1 MQTHRHPILVSV
13 TCLGVSAL
21 VTQVLILREFLTVF
35 AGNELILGLV
45 LGSWLLLTGLGAL
58 IGRLSPRLSN
68 PLSVLIAA
76 QVGIAFLP
84 LTQIALVRL
93 TKQFF
98 LPGLTPGLGA
108 AFLTALLV
116 LLPYCLL
123 AGFALV
129 LCTGLISAPRPSSA
143 IGQVY
148 ALDTLGSIA
157 GGLLFSALLVFLFT
171 PTQTAA
177 FLLVVNLSAA
187 LLLARGTRRNL
198 LSAALVGLLL
208 IALIALRL
216 VDLERLTGRALFP
229 GLDLVYQQSTPY
241 GHLAVVRQGN
251 QLTAFENGQP
261 LGATDDRL
269 AAEEMVH
276 YALSQH
282 AAPERVLLI
291 SGGLQGAVA
300 EVGKYPSVTRI
311 DYVELDPALIALAEK
326 TGALG
331 SDPRLRAIPADA
343 RRFVK
348 ISREIYDAV
357 LVDLPPPATAQLN
370 RFYTVE
376 FFSEVKQILAP
387 DGVFSFGISGAA
399 NYAGEHVRLLA
410 SSIHRSL
417 EAVFP
422 SVLAIPGER
431 IWLVAS
437 ARPLDYDI
445 AARLEERGIETHYVR
460 ADYLEARLAPDRIDG
475 VRDMVTAAAPLN
487 RDFAPTS
494 YYAHLRH
501 WLGRFGGGL
510 LLPFLFL
517 LGVGL
522 LLAVLF
528 FSTPQRPVAFAVGAS
543 GFAGMGLEV
552 LLLLTFQVIYGHVY
566 QHLGLIVTA
575 FLGGAAGG
583 AAWANRSSG
592 DARTLLLRLDGALAL
607 VPFALVPLLLAI
619 RSAEAVLLHTFL
631 PPLLFALL
639 TGVVGFLVG
648 AQLPAAARLTFRSV
662 EETAGSLFALDLLG
676 GAAGGLL
683 IAAFCVPLLGLEN
696 TCYLLGGLKLLSA
709 AYLFRW
715 QPTAAG
721 EFRIPVPGR
730 MLVFGGV
737 LFAFIALGTLIIA
750 PDTSATIYA
759 FTFTPAYHWLLLGL
773 VAWGLSQA
781 MDVRIRS
788 QSELQK
794 KLREI
799 SRRIYQRTRLHP
811 LRWLF
816 FLAFAPVAFY
826 PIFRCYFK
834 VPYLFCHAC
843 PRLCIFG
850 YMRPYLVPAALL
862 MNLEKRHWCH
872 HACPLGT
879 LYHCQAISGGRGRRL
894 AKWLFVLPLII
905 LAFTAVGYF
914 ELPLDLDQSG
924 FLPGD
929 WHAFFIRETFA
940 VSGVV
945 ILIAALFLLL
955 GYRWRRSF
963 CDTLCPVGTFSELFL
978 KIERKLSPRSAPT
991 RKEVPDATPAS

>member
-1 MQTHRHPILVSV
+1 MQTHRHPVLVSI

-21 VTQVLILREFLTVF
+21 VTQILILRQFLTVF
-35 AGNELILGLV
+35 AGNELILGLI

-58 IGRLSPRLSN
+58 SGRLSPHLSN

-84 LTQIALVRL
+84 LTQIALIRL
-93 TKQFF
+93 TKQII
-98 LPGLTPGLGA
+98 LPGLIPGLGA

-123 AGFALV
+123 SGFALV
-129 LCTGLISAPRPSSA
+129 LCTGLISAQRRSTA

-157 GGLLFSALLVFLFT
+157 GGLLFSFALVFLFT

-187 LLLARGTRRNL
+187 LLLARGTQRNL
-198 LSAALVGLLL
+198 LSALLVGLLL
-208 IALIALRL
+208 IVLIALRL
-216 VDLERLTGRALFP
+216 TDLERLTSRALFP
-229 GLDLVYQQSTPY
+229 GLDLVHQQSTPY

-251 QLTAFENGQP
+251 QFTAFANGQP
-261 LGATDDRL
+261 IGATDDHL

-282 AAPERVLLI
+282 PDPQRVLLI
-291 SGGLQGAVA
+291 SGGLLGATT
-300 EVGKYPSVTRI
+300 EVCKYPSVTRI
-311 DYVELDPALIALAEK
+311 DYIELDPALIALARK

-331 SDPRLRAIPADA
+331 SDPRLHAIPADA
-343 RRFVK
+343 RRFIK
-348 ISREIYDAV
+348 TSRETYDAV

-387 DGVFSFGISGAA
+387 DGVFSFAISGAA
-399 NYAGEHVRLLA
+399 NYAGEHVRLL
-410 SSIHRSL
+410 SSSVHRSL
-417 EAVFP
+417 KTIFP
-422 SVLAIPGER
+422 NVLAIPGER
-431 IWLVAS
+431 TRLVAS
-437 ARPLDYDI
+437 ARRLDYDI
-445 AARLEERGIETHYVR
+445 GARLKERNIETHYVR
-460 ADYLEARLAPDRIDG
+460 ADYLEARLAPDRIDA
-475 VRDMVTAAAPLN
+475 VRHMVTAAAPLN
-487 RDFAPTS
+487 RDFSPAS
-494 YYAHLRH
+494 YYVHLQH
-501 WLGRFGGGL
+501 WLGQFGGGL

-517 LGVGL
+517 LAI
-522 LLAVLF
+522 AVLF
-528 FSTPQRPVAFAVGAS
+528 AVLLSSSPQRPVTLAVGAS

-575 FLGGAAGG
+575 FLGGSAVG
-583 AAWANRSSG
+583 ATWANRSTT

-607 VPFALVPLLLAI
+607 IPFALMPILLAI
-619 RSAEAVLLHTFL
+619 NSTAAALLHTFF
-631 PPLLFALL
+631 PPLLFSLL

-648 AQLPAAARLTFRSV
+648 AQLPVAARLTFRSV
-662 EETAGSLFALDLLG
+662 EETAASLFALDLLG
-676 GAAGGLL
+676 ASAGGLL
-683 IAAFCVPLLGLEN
+683 IAAFCIPLLGLEI
-696 TCYLLGGLKLLSA
+696 TCYLLGGLKLFSA
-709 AYLFRW
+709 AVLFRW
-715 QPTAAG
+715 QPTTVEKVRTAA
-721 EFRIPVPGR
+721 PGR
-730 MLVFGGV
+730 TLTFG
-737 LFAFIALGTLIIA
+737 IALFTFVALGALIVA
-750 PDTSATIYA
+750 PDTSASIYA

-773 VAWGLSQA
+773 AAWGLLQA
-781 MDVRIRS
+781 MDVRLRS
-788 QSELQK
+788 RSELQK

-799 SRRIYQRTRLHP
+799 SRRLYQHTRLRP

-816 FLAFAPVAFY
+816 FLAFAPALFY

-834 VPYLFCHAC
+834 IPYLFCHAC
-843 PRLCIFG
+843 PRLCVFG
-850 YMRPYLVPAALL
+850 YMRPYLVPVALL
-862 MNLEKRHWCH
+862 MNLEKRYWCH

-879 LYHCQAISGGRGRRL
+879 LYHCQTISGGRGHRL
-894 AKWLFVLPLII
+894 AKWLFILPLVI
-905 LAFTAVGYF
+905 LVFTAVSYF

-929 WHAFFIRETFA
+929 WHALFFHKTFA
-940 VSGVV
+940 VSTAVV
-945 ILIAALFLLL
+945 GLATLFLLL

-978 KIERKLSPRSAPT
+978 KIERKLSPT
-991 RKEVPDATPAS
+991 RKELPDATPAS